1 MNEVACKRYNN
12 GSENPHVPPS
22 KVIDSYMHIL
32 QSPEYQ
38 QEIAGMT
45 EQIRLA
51 AVQFRERIGR
61 ASVSRALSKFIPR
74 EQK

>member
-1 MNEVACKRYNN
+1 
-12 GSENPHVPPS
+12 
-22 KVIDSYMHIL
+22 VIDHYIRIL
-32 QSPEYQ
+32 QSPGFQ

-45 EQIRLA
+45 EQTRTA
-51 AVQFRERIGR
+51 AAQFRERIGR